1 MVDDPMS
8 SIRTFPNAPQAV
20 AGARRFT
27 LDQLYGIPPDIADEL
42 AVMVSEL
49 ATNSV
54 RHTRTPFTIEID
66 QRAQEIYVGVTD
78 SGSGEPVVQHP
89 APTQPSGRG
98 LQIVGALARAWGVR
112 STGHAGKTVWFTV
125 AYSLPH

>member
-1 MVDDPMS
+1 MS

-20 AGARRFT
+20 AVARRFT
-27 LDQLYGIPPDIADEL
+27 LDQLYGIAPDIAGEL

-54 RHTRTPFTIEID
+54 QHTRTPFTIEID
-66 QRAQEIYVGVTD
+66 RRAQEIYVGVTD
-78 SGSGEPVVQHP
+78 SGLGEPVVQHP

-98 LQIVGALARAWGVR
+98 LQIVGALAREWGVR
-112 STGHAGKTVWFTV
+112 STDHAGKTVWFTV
-125 AYSLPH
+125 ASSRPH